1 MLPLFGEDREARMLD
16 FQVEDY
22 ALDGRTHCIEV
33 AGQIDLYTAPTFKA
47 KILGLIDQGTTRV
60 VVDLS
65 AVSFLDS
72 TALAVFVAALRRVR
86 ARGGSLSL
94 IVRDYDIERL
104 LEITGLDGL
113 IPIHSSRDNALEALA
128 AAPDA

>member
-1 MLPLFGEDREARMLD
+1 MLD